1 VLHMAPGDKVDVETH
16 SVFRSLLG
24 GVAWLAQTRPDVAIY
39 ISCLQRHMDK
49 PTAKDVFD
57 LNRVLKYIKRKP
69 LIITYRAVAKPWCM
83 AIISDSAFQ
92 SKDQDC
98 LAVRSGVIALT
109 SNDNDSRKILQPLE
123 YVCKKQNH
131 VCRSTYAAELHSA
144 LDLCGLAL
152 LINQTLTEVLSGVM
166 GPSQLLEIHNSGQH
180 SLSADLYLD
189 AKSVFDSL
197 VSKVPKTPADKV
209 LLLHV
214 LALQQ
219 HLTLGQ
225 LRSISW
231 IDTRDMIA
239 DALNKGSIDRGP
251 LRALCESGQ
260 WNLLHEKR
268 TVHGCD
274 IGQHKG

>member
-1 VLHMAPGDKVDVETH
+1 MAPGDKVDGETH

-24 GVAWLAQTRPDVAIY
+24 GVAWLVQTRPDVAIY

-49 PTAKDVFD
+49 PTAKDVLD
-57 LNRVLKYIKRKP
+57 INRVLKYIKRKP
-69 LIITYRAVAKPWCM
+69 LTIVYKAVAKPWCM
-83 AIISDSAFQ
+83 AVISDSAFQ

-109 SNDNDSRKILQPLE
+109 SNDNDTRKILQPLE

-144 LDLCGLAL
+144 LDLCGLAF

-166 GPSQLLEIHNSGQH
+166 GPAQLLEIHNSGQH

-197 VSKVPKTPADKV
+197 VAKVPKTPADKV

-214 LALQQ
+214 LSLRQ
-219 HLTLGQ
+219 HLTAGQ
-225 LRSISW
+225 LRSINW

-251 LRALCESGQ
+251 LRALCENGL
-260 WNLLHEKR
+260 WVLLHEKR
-268 TVHGCD
+268 TVMGAD